1 MKNIK
6 VSVIIRTFNESKW
19 INLCIS
25 KLKNQTIKPYEIIV
39 VDNHSSD
46 GTKKLVK
53 QLNKDVKIFNF
64 TEEYFPG
71 KMLNF
76 GISKTKGNY
85 ILIISAH
92 CIPYNKDLI
101 KNLVNPLI
109 ENKKICAS
117 YSRQIPLSF
126 SDNTTIRDLTLLY
139 GPEDRLQTNDPKF
152 NNACSLIRK
161 TEWQNTK
168 FNEKLTNLEDRYWA
182 SQKIKK
188 KKFIFYSSLS
198 VVYHYHGTHQNENI
212 IRLKNT
218 TNVIK
223 KNKINFHLLPGSL
236 NFSEKDI
243 LPVLVLRSTNLK
255 NLTIFLKNLSNQF
268 NEKILVFA
276 KDKIKNKS
284 IKKKINFITR
294 KKSEISN
301 KNLFLSEVIDFYK
314 KDIIK
319 NIKNTEYLLVY
330 TDNYKFLT
338 STHLKKIL
346 NIINNKF
353 PDTIFYVEPSIE
365 LMFFLEQDVAT
376 KINSTSNFRKN
387 PKKIYISKRDY
398 GIVIHRSNLC
408 RKDKFD
414 GNIKIFY

>member
-168 FNEKLTNLEDRYWA
+168 FNEKLTNLED
-182 SQKIKK
+182 
-188 KKFIFYSSLS
+188 
-198 VVYHYHGTHQNENI
+198 G
-212 IRLKNT
+212 
-218 TNVIK
+218 
-223 KNKINFHLLPGSL
+223 
-236 NFSEKDI
+236 
-243 LPVLVLRSTNLK
+243 LRK
-255 NLTIFLKNLSNQF
+255 
-268 NEKILVFA
+268 
-276 KDKIKNKS
+276 
-284 IKKKINFITR
+284 
-294 KKSEISN
+294 
-301 KNLFLSEVIDFYK
+301 
-314 KDIIK
+314 
-319 NIKNTEYLLVY
+319 
-330 TDNYKFLT
+330 
-338 STHLKKIL
+338 
-346 NIINNKF
+346 
-353 PDTIFYVEPSIE
+353 YVNWY
-365 LMFFLEQDVAT
+365 Q
-376 KINSTSNFRKN
+376 RN
-387 PKKIYISKRDY
+387 PKLIT
-398 GIVIHRSNLC
+398 
-408 RKDKFD
+408 
-414 GNIKIFY
+414 